1 MKAIYITASI
11 IVIGVFIVAVAAIS
25 VRTYNDRQSYVA
37 AMKQYET
44 MHSAY
49 VTAMS
54 KCNYSS
60 INPTAHP
67 TSTAEPTQIFTP
79 VGSSI
84 PQYCFEKW
92 EPVKPMKPTFH
103 LL

>member
-25 VRTYNDRQSYVA
+25 VRTYNDHQSYAA

-54 KCNYSS
+54 KCDYSS
-60 INPTAHP
+60 INPTARP
-67 TSTAEPTQIFTP
+67 ATTADPSQIFTP

-84 PQYCFEKW
+84 PQYCFERW
-92 EPVKPMKPTFH
+92 EPMKPAQPKFR
-103 LL
+103 LF